1 MSDRENSEHGAI
13 RRPWGVWKAKGRVAS
28 PEPLTGPIDWERRA
42 MRAEARIAELTRRGY
57 KYDCLRSFLHAL
69 MDPNQLADLG
79 QKNPDAQ
86 RLLGRISE
94 AMQGIDQDRDDTW
107 KNFNTPNGN

>member
-1 MSDRENSEHGAI
+1 
-13 RRPWGVWKAKGRVAS
+13 
-28 PEPLTGPIDWERRA
+28 
-42 MRAEARIAELTRRGY
+42 
-57 KYDCLRSFLHAL
+57 